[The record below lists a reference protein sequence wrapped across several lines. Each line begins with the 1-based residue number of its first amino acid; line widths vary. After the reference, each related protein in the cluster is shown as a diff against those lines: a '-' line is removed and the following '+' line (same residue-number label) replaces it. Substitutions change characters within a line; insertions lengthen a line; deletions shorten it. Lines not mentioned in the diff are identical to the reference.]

1 MDRQDNAAARILA
14 QDDAA
19 FRAQLRAWLAK
30 TYAGFARGWPG
41 GACPRHLDFR
51 RAWEDTLCAHGWSG
65 LGWPIEYGGH
75 GLPLSRQAV
84 FHEEHARC
92 GAPLGVNLIGH
103 GILAPTLLHFG
114 SDAQKRRFL
123 PGILSNREVW
133 CQGYSEPGAG
143 SDLASVRTRA
153 EPVAGGYRL
162 NGHKIWTSF
171 ADRAQWCFVLA
182 RTDANVP
189 KHKGLSFL
197 LVDMRSAGVRVEPI
211 RQITGDA
218 EFCEVFFED
227 VFVPQDLLLGAENQ
241 GWKVAMAAASFERGT
256 YFIPRLVRFSQEL
269 QAVRRLALR
278 PDASGLAPA
287 SCADV
292 RHRWARL
299 AADSH
304 VLALKSRRALEGAMR
319 GDPPGPEGSST
330 KIHWS
335 EAHQRLLELS
345 LQMLGEGA
353 CLEGAGYGE
362 GCGDGAGMAGAVG
375 NAGIGARR
383 NAGVLA
389 DMQAGIEADF
399 NARAQADCNID
410 TDADAATLTHA
421 YLWSR
426 AETILAGTSEIQ
438 RNIIAEQMLGLPKA

>member
-1 MDRQDNAAARILA
+1 MTMQQTAVPDSAALDDEAFRQTLRGWLDTAY
-14 QDDAA
+14 AA
-19 FRAQLRAWLAK
+19 F
-30 TYAGFARGWPG
+30 ARSWPG
-41 GACPRHLDFR
+41 GADPRNLDYR
-51 RAWEDTLCAHGWSG
+51 RAWEDTLCANGWSG
-65 LGWPIEYGGH
+65 LGWPATYGGKA
-75 GLPLSRQAV
+75 LPLSRQAV

-114 SDAQKRRFL
+114 SEAQKQRFL

-153 EPVAGGYRL
+153 EPAPGGFRV

-182 RTDANVP
+182 RTDPDASR
-189 KHKGLSFL
+189 HKGLSFL
-197 LVDMRSAGVRVEPI
+197 LVDMRSPGVRVEPI
-211 RQITGDA
+211 RQLTGEA

-227 VFVPQDLLLGAENQ
+227 VFVPQGALLGGLNQ
-241 GWKVAMAAASFERGT
+241 GWRIAMAAASFERGT

-269 QAVRRLALR
+269 RQVRALALQADKQGR
-278 PDASGLAPA
+278 VPA
-287 SCADV
+287 SSASV

-304 VLALKSRRALEGAMR
+304 VLALKSQRALAAATR

-345 LQMLGEGA
+345 MQLLGEDA
-353 CLEGAGYGE
+353 CL
-362 GCGDGAGMAGAVG
+362 
-375 NAGIGARR
+375 
-383 NAGVLA
+383 GV
-389 DMQAGIEADF
+389 
-399 NARAQADCNID
+399 
-410 TDADAATLTHA
+410 DADDTRAASLTHA

-438 RNIIAEQMLGLPKA
+438 RNIIAEQMLGLPKG

>member
-1 MDRQDNAAARILA
+1 MGRPEQAAQASVA
-14 QDDAA
+14 TDDAA
-19 FRAQLRAWLAK
+19 FRLQLRAWLNDA
-30 TYAGFARGWPG
+30 YASFVRGWPG
-41 GACPRHLDFR
+41 GAAPRDLDFR
-51 RAWEDTLCAHGWSG
+51 RAWEDALCASGWSG
-65 LGWPIEYGGH
+65 LGWPRDYGGQD
-75 GLPLSRQAV
+75 LPLSRQAV

-114 SDAQKRRFL
+114 SEAQKRRFL

-153 EPVAGGYRL
+153 EAVAGGYRV

-182 RTDANVP
+182 RTDAGAP

-197 LVDMRSAGVRVEPI
+197 LVDMRSPGVRVEPI
-211 RQITGDA
+211 RQMTGDA

-227 VFVPQDLLLGAENQ
+227 VFVPQDLLLGQENQ

-256 YFIPRLVRFSQEL
+256 YFIPRLVRFGQEL
-269 QAVRRLALR
+269 DAVRRLALR
-278 PDASGLAPA
+278 PDAYGHVPA
-287 SCADV
+287 SSAAV
-292 RHRWARL
+292 RHKWARL

-304 VLALKSRRALEGAMR
+304 VLALKSQRALEGAMR

-345 LQMLGEGA
+345 MQMLGDAA
-353 CLEGAGYGE
+353 CL
-362 GCGDGAGMAGAVG
+362 
-375 NAGIGARR
+375 
-383 NAGVLA
+383 A
-389 DMQAGIEADF
+389 D
-399 NARAQADCNID
+399 
-410 TDADAATLTHA
+410 DADAQAAELTHA

>member
-1 MDRQDNAAARILA
+1 MGRQEQAAQASVA
-14 QDDAA
+14 TDDAA
-19 FRAQLRAWLAK
+19 FRQQLRAWLNDA
-30 TYAGFARGWPG
+30 YASFVRGWPG
-41 GACPRHLDFR
+41 GAAPRDLDFR
-51 RAWEDTLCAHGWSG
+51 RAWEDALCASGWSG
-65 LGWPIEYGGH
+65 LGWPRDYGGQD
-75 GLPLSRQAV
+75 LPLSRQAV

-114 SDAQKRRFL
+114 SEAQKRRFL

-153 EPVAGGYRL
+153 EAVAGGYRV

-182 RTDANVP
+182 RTDAGAP

-197 LVDMRSAGVRVEPI
+197 LVDMRSPGVRVEPI
-211 RQITGDA
+211 RQMTGDA

-227 VFVPQDLLLGAENQ
+227 VFVPQDLLLGQENQ

-256 YFIPRLVRFSQEL
+256 YFIPRLVRFGQEL
-269 QAVRRLALR
+269 DAVRRLALR
-278 PDASGLAPA
+278 PDAYGHVPA
-287 SCADV
+287 SSAAV
-292 RHRWARL
+292 RHKWARL

-304 VLALKSRRALEGAMR
+304 VLALKSQRALEGAMR

-345 LQMLGEGA
+345 MQMLGDAA
-353 CLEGAGYGE
+353 CLV
-362 GCGDGAGMAGAVG
+362 D
-375 NAGIGARR
+375 
-383 NAGVLA
+383 
-389 DMQAGIEADF
+389 
-399 NARAQADCNID
+399 
-410 TDADAATLTHA
+410 DADAQAAELTHA

>member
-1 MDRQDNAAARILA
+1 MGRQEQAAQAIA
-14 QDDAA
+14 ATDDAA
-19 FRAQLRAWLAK
+19 FRQQLRAWLNDA
-30 TYAGFARGWPG
+30 YASFVRGWPG
-41 GACPRHLDFR
+41 GAAPRDLDFR
-51 RAWEDTLCAHGWSG
+51 RAWEDALCASGWSG
-65 LGWPIEYGGH
+65 LGWPRDYGGQD
-75 GLPLSRQAV
+75 LPLSRQAV

-114 SDAQKRRFL
+114 SEAQKRRFL

-153 EPVAGGYRL
+153 EAVAGGYRV

-182 RTDANVP
+182 RTDAGAP
-189 KHKGLSFL
+189 KHKGLIFL
-197 LVDMRSAGVRVEPI
+197 LVDMRSPGVRVEPI
-211 RQITGDA
+211 RQMTGDA

-227 VFVPQDLLLGAENQ
+227 VFVPQDLLLGQENQ

-256 YFIPRLVRFSQEL
+256 YFIPRLVRFGQEL
-269 QAVRRLALR
+269 DAVRRLALR
-278 PDASGLAPA
+278 PDAYGHVPA
-287 SCADV
+287 SSAAV
-292 RHRWARL
+292 RHKWARL

-304 VLALKSRRALEGAMR
+304 VLALKSQRALEGAMR

-345 LQMLGEGA
+345 MQMLGDAA
-353 CLEGAGYGE
+353 CLV
-362 GCGDGAGMAGAVG
+362 D
-375 NAGIGARR
+375 
-383 NAGVLA
+383 
-389 DMQAGIEADF
+389 
-399 NARAQADCNID
+399 
-410 TDADAATLTHA
+410 DADAQAAELTHA

-426 AETILAGTSEIQ
+426 GETILAGTSEIQ

>member
-1 MDRQDNAAARILA
+1 MGRQEQAAQASVA
-14 QDDAA
+14 TDDAA
-19 FRAQLRAWLAK
+19 FRQQLRAWLNDA
-30 TYAGFARGWPG
+30 YARFVRGWPG
-41 GACPRHLDFR
+41 GAAPRDLDFR
-51 RAWEDTLCAHGWSG
+51 RAWEDALCASGWSG
-65 LGWPIEYGGH
+65 LGWPRDYGGQD
-75 GLPLSRQAV
+75 LPLSRQAV

-114 SDAQKRRFL
+114 SEAQKRRFL

-153 EPVAGGYRL
+153 EAVAGGYRV

-182 RTDANVP
+182 RTDAGAP

-197 LVDMRSAGVRVEPI
+197 LVDMRSPGVRVEPI
-211 RQITGDA
+211 RQMTGDA

-227 VFVPQDLLLGAENQ
+227 VFVPQDLLLGQENQ

-256 YFIPRLVRFSQEL
+256 YFIPRLVRFGQEL
-269 QAVRRLALR
+269 DAVRRLALR
-278 PDASGLAPA
+278 PDAYGHVPA
-287 SCADV
+287 SSAAV
-292 RHRWARL
+292 RHKWARL

-304 VLALKSRRALEGAMR
+304 VLALKSQRALEGAMR

-345 LQMLGEGA
+345 MQMLGDAA
-353 CLEGAGYGE
+353 CL
-362 GCGDGAGMAGAVG
+362 
-375 NAGIGARR
+375 
-383 NAGVLA
+383 A
-389 DMQAGIEADF
+389 D
-399 NARAQADCNID
+399 
-410 TDADAATLTHA
+410 DADAQAAELTHA

>member
-1 MDRQDNAAARILA
+1 MSQWESAA

-19 FRAQLRAWLAK
+19 FRQELRGWLASV
-30 TYAGFARGWPG
+30 YARFARDWPG
-41 GACPRHLDFR
+41 GAAPRDLDFR
-51 RAWEDTLCAHGWSG
+51 RAWEDTLCANGWSG
-65 LGWPIEYGGH
+65 LGWPKAYGGQD
-75 GLPLSRQAV
+75 LPLSRQAV

-114 SDAQKRRFL
+114 TESQKRRFL
-123 PGILSNREVW
+123 PGILANREVW

-153 EPVAGGYRL
+153 EAVAGGYRL

-182 RTDANVP
+182 RTDPQAP
-189 KHKGLSFL
+189 KHRGLSFL
-197 LVDMRSAGVRVEPI
+197 LVDMHSPGVRVEPI
-211 RQITGDA
+211 RQITGEA

-227 VFVPQDLLLGAENQ
+227 VFVPQDQLLGEANQ

-256 YFIPRLVRFSQEL
+256 YFIPRLVRFAQEL
-269 QAVRRLALR
+269 AVVRRLALR
-278 PDASGLAPA
+278 PDAYGHVPA
-287 SCADV
+287 SSAAV
-292 RHRWARL
+292 RHKWARL

-304 VLALKSRRALEGAMR
+304 VLALKSQRALSAAMR

-345 LQMLGEGA
+345 MQLLGETA
-353 CLEGAGYGE
+353 CLAEGADE
-362 GCGDGAGMAGAVG
+362 QAAA
-375 NAGIGARR
+375 
-383 NAGVLA
+383 LA
-389 DMQAGIEADF
+389 
-399 NARAQADCNID
+399 
-410 TDADAATLTHA
+410 HA

-438 RNIIAEQMLGLPKA
+438 RNIIAEQMLGLPKG

>member
-1 MDRQDNAAARILA
+1 MSEVQSARNTAGDPVGNTACDSAAI
-14 QDDAA
+14 DDAA
-19 FRAQLRAWLAK
+19 FRQSLRAWLASA
-30 TYAGFARGWPG
+30 YARFARDWPG
-41 GACPRHLDFR
+41 GAAPRDLDFR
-51 RAWEDTLCAHGWSG
+51 RAWEDTLCANGWSG
-65 LGWPIEYGGH
+65 LGWPKAHGGQA
-75 GLPLSRQAV
+75 LPLSRQAV
-84 FHEEHARC
+84 FHEEHARS

-114 SDAQKRRFL
+114 TDAQKARFL

-153 EPVAGGYRL
+153 EAVDGGYRL

-182 RTDANVP
+182 RTDPQAP

-197 LVDMRSAGVRVEPI
+197 LVDMRSPGVRVEPI
-211 RQITGDA
+211 RQITGEA

-227 VFVPQDLLLGAENQ
+227 VFVPADLLLGEQNQ

-256 YFIPRLVRFSQEL
+256 YFIPRLVRFAQEL
-269 QAVRRLALR
+269 GTVRELALR
-278 PDASGLAPA
+278 PDAYGHVPA
-287 SCADV
+287 SSASV
-292 RHRWARL
+292 RHKWARL

-304 VLALKSRRALEGAMR
+304 VLALKSQRALAGAMR

-345 LQMLGEGA
+345 MQLLGESA
-353 CLEGAGYGE
+353 CLT
-362 GCGDGAGMAGAVG
+362 DGA
-375 NAGIGARR
+375 
-383 NAGVLA
+383 
-389 DMQAGIEADF
+389 DEQA
-399 NARAQADCNID
+399 
-410 TDADAATLTHA
+410 AALTHA

-438 RNIIAEQMLGLPKA
+438 RNIIAEQMLGLPKF

>member
-1 MDRQDNAAARILA
+1 MTMQQTAVPDSAALDDEAFRQTLRGWLDTAY
-14 QDDAA
+14 AA
-19 FRAQLRAWLAK
+19 F
-30 TYAGFARGWPG
+30 ARSWPG
-41 GACPRHLDFR
+41 GSDPRNLDYR
-51 RAWEDTLCAHGWSG
+51 RAWEDTLCANGWSG
-65 LGWPIEYGGH
+65 LGWPAEYGGKA
-75 GLPLSRQAV
+75 LPLSRQAV

-114 SDAQKRRFL
+114 SEAQKQRFL

-143 SDLASVRTRA
+143 SDLAAVRTRA
-153 EPVAGGYRL
+153 EPAPGGFRV

-182 RTDANVP
+182 RTDPDASR
-189 KHKGLSFL
+189 HKGLSFL
-197 LVDMRSAGVRVEPI
+197 LVDMRSPGVRVEPI
-211 RQITGDA
+211 RQLTGEA

-227 VFVPQDLLLGAENQ
+227 VFVPQDALLGGLNQ
-241 GWKVAMAAASFERGT
+241 GWRIAMAAASFERGT

-269 QAVRRLALR
+269 RQVRALALQADKQGR
-278 PDASGLAPA
+278 VPA
-287 SCADV
+287 SSASASV

-304 VLALKSRRALEGAMR
+304 VLALKSQRALAAAMR

-345 LQMLGEGA
+345 MQLLGEDA
-353 CLEGAGYGE
+353 CL
-362 GCGDGAGMAGAVG
+362 
-375 NAGIGARR
+375 
-383 NAGVLA
+383 GV
-389 DMQAGIEADF
+389 
-399 NARAQADCNID
+399 
-410 TDADAATLTHA
+410 DAADTRAASLTHA

-438 RNIIAEQMLGLPKA
+438 RNIIAEQMLGLPKG

>member
-1 MDRQDNAAARILA
+1 MSRLENAA

-19 FRAQLRAWLAK
+19 FRQELRAWLASA
-30 TYAGFARGWPG
+30 YAAFARDWPG
-41 GACPRHLDFR
+41 GAAPRDLDFR
-51 RAWEDTLCAHGWSG
+51 RAWEDALCANGWSG
-65 LGWPIEYGGH
+65 LGWPEAYGGKD
-75 GLPLSRQAV
+75 LPLSRQAV

-114 SDAQKRRFL
+114 TEAQKRRFL
-123 PGILSNREVW
+123 PGILANREVW

-162 NGHKIWTSF
+162 RGHKIWTSF

-182 RTDANVP
+182 RTDPQAP
-189 KHKGLSFL
+189 KHRGLSFL
-197 LVDMRSAGVRVEPI
+197 LVDMNSPGVRVEPI
-211 RQITGDA
+211 RQITGEA

-227 VFVPQDLLLGAENQ
+227 VFVPQDLLLGEPNQ

-256 YFIPRLVRFSQEL
+256 YFIPRLVRFAQEL
-269 QAVRRLALR
+269 DMVRRLALR
-278 PDASGLAPA
+278 PDAYGHVPA
-287 SCADV
+287 SSAAV
-292 RHRWARL
+292 RHKWARL

-304 VLALKSRRALEGAMR
+304 VLALKSQRALAGAMR

-345 LQMLGEGA
+345 MQLLGETA
-353 CLEGAGYGE
+353 CVAEGADE
-362 GCGDGAGMAGAVG
+362 QAV
-375 NAGIGARR
+375 A
-383 NAGVLA
+383 
-389 DMQAGIEADF
+389 
-399 NARAQADCNID
+399 
-410 TDADAATLTHA
+410 LTHA

>member
-1 MDRQDNAAARILA
+1 MTQLESAARE
-14 QDDAA
+14 DEA
-19 FRAQLRAWLAK
+19 FRLDLRGWLASA
-30 TYAGFARGWPG
+30 YAGFVKDWPG
-41 GACPRHLDFR
+41 GAEPRNLDFR
-51 RAWEDTLCAHGWSG
+51 RAWEDTLCANGWSG
-65 LGWPIEYGGH
+65 LGWPKEHGGRA
-75 GLPLSRQAV
+75 LPLSRQAV

-114 SDAQKRRFL
+114 TEAQKRRFL

-153 EPVAGGYRL
+153 EAAAGGYRL

-182 RTDANVP
+182 RTDAQAP
-189 KHKGLSFL
+189 RHKGLSFL
-197 LVDMRSAGVRVEPI
+197 LVDMRSPGVRVEPI
-211 RQITGDA
+211 RQITGEA

-227 VFVPQDLLLGAENQ
+227 VFVPEDCLLGAPNQ
-241 GWKVAMAAASFERGT
+241 GWKIAMAAASFERGT
-256 YFIPRLVRFSQEL
+256 YFIPRLVRFAQEL
-269 QAVRRLALR
+269 RQVRELALR
-278 PDASGLAPA
+278 ADAYGHVPA
-287 SCADV
+287 SSAAV
-292 RHRWARL
+292 RHQWARL

-304 VLALKSRRALEGAMR
+304 VLALKSQRALAGAMR

-345 LQMLGEGA
+345 LQLLGEDA
-353 CLEGAGYGE
+353 CL
-362 GCGDGAGMAGAVG
+362 
-375 NAGIGARR
+375 
-383 NAGVLA
+383 A
-389 DMQAGIEADF
+389 D
-399 NARAQADCNID
+399 
-410 TDADAATLTHA
+410 DASDAHAAELTHA

>member
-1 MDRQDNAAARILA
+1 METAAADDEVFRQD
-14 QDDAA
+14 
-19 FRAQLRAWLAK
+19 LRAWLESA
-30 TYAGFARGWPG
+30 YAGFARRWPG
-41 GACPRHLDFR
+41 GPDPRSLDFR
-51 RAWEDTLCAHGWSG
+51 RAWEDTLCANGWSG
-65 LGWPIEYGGH
+65 LGWPREYGGRA
-75 GLPLSRQAV
+75 LPLSRQAV

-114 SDAQKRRFL
+114 SEAQKRRFL

-153 EPVAGGYRL
+153 EPAQGGYLL

-171 ADRAQWCFVLA
+171 ADRAQRCFVLA
-182 RTDANVP
+182 RTDPQAAR
-189 KHKGLSFL
+189 HKGLSFL
-197 LVDMRSAGVRVEPI
+197 LVDMRSPGVRVEPI
-211 RQITGDA
+211 RQLTGEA
-218 EFCEVFFED
+218 EFCEVFFEN
-227 VFVPQDLLLGAENQ
+227 VRVPAEDLLGEENQ
-241 GWKVAMAAASFERGT
+241 GWRIAMAAASFERGT
-256 YFIPRLVRFSQEL
+256 YFIPRLVRFAQEL
-269 QAVRRLALR
+269 RQVRELALR
-278 PDASGLAPA
+278 ADAYGRVPA
-287 SCADV
+287 SSASV

-304 VLALKSRRALEGAMR
+304 VLALKSQRALAGAMR

-345 LQMLGEGA
+345 LQLLG
-353 CLEGAGYGE
+353 
-362 GCGDGAGMAGAVG
+362 D
-375 NAGIGARR
+375 
-383 NAGVLA
+383 
-389 DMQAGIEADF
+389 EASL
-399 NARAQADCNID
+399 
-410 TDADAATLTHA
+410 ADAAGDAGAAGLVHA

-438 RNIIAEQMLGLPKA
+438 RNIVAEQMLGLPKA

>member
-1 MDRQDNAAARILA
+1 MTQLESDARED
-14 QDDAA
+14 QA
-19 FRAQLRAWLAK
+19 FRLDLRDWLESA
-30 TYAGFARGWPG
+30 YARFVQDWPG
-41 GACPRHLDFR
+41 GADPRNLDFR
-51 RAWEDTLCAHGWSG
+51 RAWEDTLCANGWSG
-65 LGWPIEYGGH
+65 LGWPKEHGGRA
-75 GLPLSRQAV
+75 LPLSRQAV

-114 SDAQKRRFL
+114 TEAQKRRFL

-153 EPVAGGYRL
+153 QAAPGGYRL
-162 NGHKIWTSF
+162 HGHKIWTSF

-182 RTDANVP
+182 RTDPQAP

-197 LVDMRSAGVRVEPI
+197 LVDMRSPGVRVEPI
-211 RQITGDA
+211 RQITGEA

-227 VFVPQDLLLGAENQ
+227 VFVPQDGLLGEPNQ
-241 GWKVAMAAASFERGT
+241 GWKIAMAAASFERGT
-256 YFIPRLVRFSQEL
+256 YFIPRLVRFAQEL
-269 QAVRRLALR
+269 NQVRELALR
-278 PDASGLAPA
+278 ADAYGHVPA
-287 SCADV
+287 SSATV
-292 RHRWARL
+292 RHQWARL

-304 VLALKSRRALEGAMR
+304 VLALKSQRALAGAMR

-345 LQMLGEGA
+345 LQLLGEDA
-353 CLEGAGYGE
+353 CLA
-362 GCGDGAGMAGAVG
+362 DGAPD
-375 NAGIGARR
+375 ART
-383 NAGVLA
+383 A
-389 DMQAGIEADF
+389 E
-399 NARAQADCNID
+399 
-410 TDADAATLTHA
+410 LTHA

>member
-1 MDRQDNAAARILA
+1 MSQWESAA

-19 FRAQLRAWLAK
+19 FRQELRGWLASA
-30 TYAGFARGWPG
+30 YARFARDWPG
-41 GACPRHLDFR
+41 GAAPRDLDFR
-51 RAWEDTLCAHGWSG
+51 RAWEDTLCANGWSG
-65 LGWPIEYGGH
+65 LGWPKAYGGQD
-75 GLPLSRQAV
+75 LPLSRQAV

-114 SDAQKRRFL
+114 TESQKRRFL
-123 PGILSNREVW
+123 PGILANREVW

-153 EPVAGGYRL
+153 EAVAGGYRL

-182 RTDANVP
+182 RTDPQAP
-189 KHKGLSFL
+189 KHRGLSFL
-197 LVDMRSAGVRVEPI
+197 LVDMRSPGVRVEPI
-211 RQITGDA
+211 RQITGEA

-227 VFVPQDLLLGAENQ
+227 VFVPQDLLLGEANQ

-256 YFIPRLVRFSQEL
+256 YFIPRLVRFAQEL
-269 QAVRRLALR
+269 AVVRRLALR
-278 PDASGLAPA
+278 PDAYGHVPA
-287 SCADV
+287 SSAVV
-292 RHRWARL
+292 RHKWARL

-304 VLALKSRRALEGAMR
+304 VLALKSQRALSAAMR

-345 LQMLGEGA
+345 MQLLGETA
-353 CLEGAGYGE
+353 CLAEGADE
-362 GCGDGAGMAGAVG
+362 QAAA
-375 NAGIGARR
+375 
-383 NAGVLA
+383 LA
-389 DMQAGIEADF
+389 
-399 NARAQADCNID
+399 
-410 TDADAATLTHA
+410 HA

-438 RNIIAEQMLGLPKA
+438 RNIIAEQMLGLPKG

>member
-1 MDRQDNAAARILA
+1 MGRQEQAAQASVA
-14 QDDAA
+14 TDDAA
-19 FRAQLRAWLAK
+19 FRQQLRAWLNDA
-30 TYAGFARGWPG
+30 YASFVRGWPG
-41 GACPRHLDFR
+41 GAAPRDLDFR
-51 RAWEDTLCAHGWSG
+51 RAWEDALCASGWSG
-65 LGWPIEYGGH
+65 LGWPRDYGGQD
-75 GLPLSRQAV
+75 LPLSRQAV

-114 SDAQKRRFL
+114 SEAQKRRFL

-153 EPVAGGYRL
+153 EAVAGGYRV

-171 ADRAQWCFVLA
+171 ADRAQRCFVLA
-182 RTDANVP
+182 RTDAGAP

-197 LVDMRSAGVRVEPI
+197 LVDMRSPGVRVEPI
-211 RQITGDA
+211 RQMTGDA

-227 VFVPQDLLLGAENQ
+227 VFVPQDLLLGQENQ

-256 YFIPRLVRFSQEL
+256 YFIPRLVRFGQEL
-269 QAVRRLALR
+269 DAVRRLALR
-278 PDASGLAPA
+278 PDAYGHVPA
-287 SCADV
+287 SSAAV
-292 RHRWARL
+292 RHKWARL

-304 VLALKSRRALEGAMR
+304 VLALKSQRALEGAMR

-345 LQMLGEGA
+345 MQMLGDAA
-353 CLEGAGYGE
+353 CL
-362 GCGDGAGMAGAVG
+362 
-375 NAGIGARR
+375 
-383 NAGVLA
+383 A
-389 DMQAGIEADF
+389 D
-399 NARAQADCNID
+399 
-410 TDADAATLTHA
+410 DADEQAAELTHA

>member
-1 MDRQDNAAARILA
+1 MSRWESAA

-19 FRAQLRAWLAK
+19 FRQELRGWLASA
-30 TYAGFARGWPG
+30 YARFARDWPG
-41 GACPRHLDFR
+41 GAAPRDLDFR
-51 RAWEDTLCAHGWSG
+51 RAWEDTLCANGWSG
-65 LGWPIEYGGH
+65 LGWPKAYGGQD
-75 GLPLSRQAV
+75 LPLSRQAV

-114 SDAQKRRFL
+114 TEPQKRRFL
-123 PGILSNREVW
+123 PGILANREVW

-153 EPVAGGYRL
+153 EAVAGGYRL

-182 RTDANVP
+182 RTDPQAP
-189 KHKGLSFL
+189 KHRGLSFL
-197 LVDMRSAGVRVEPI
+197 LVDMHSPGVRVEPI
-211 RQITGDA
+211 RQITGEA

-227 VFVPQDLLLGAENQ
+227 VFVPQDLLLGEANQ

-256 YFIPRLVRFSQEL
+256 YFIPRLVRFAQEL
-269 QAVRRLALR
+269 AVVRRLALR
-278 PDASGLAPA
+278 PDAYGHVPA
-287 SCADV
+287 SSAAV
-292 RHRWARL
+292 RHKWARL

-304 VLALKSRRALEGAMR
+304 VLALKSQRALSAAMR

-345 LQMLGEGA
+345 MQLLGETA
-353 CLEGAGYGE
+353 CLAEAADE
-362 GCGDGAGMAGAVG
+362 QSAA
-375 NAGIGARR
+375 
-383 NAGVLA
+383 LA
-389 DMQAGIEADF
+389 
-399 NARAQADCNID
+399 
-410 TDADAATLTHA
+410 HA

-438 RNIIAEQMLGLPKA
+438 RNIIAEQMLGLPKG

>member
-1 MDRQDNAAARILA
+1 MTQLENAARE
-14 QDDAA
+14 DEA
-19 FRAQLRAWLAK
+19 FRLGLRGWLAAA
-30 TYAGFARGWPG
+30 YAGFVKDWPG
-41 GACPRHLDFR
+41 GAEPRSLDFR
-51 RAWEDTLCAHGWSG
+51 RAWEDTLCANGWSG
-65 LGWPIEYGGH
+65 LGWPKEHGGRA
-75 GLPLSRQAV
+75 LPLSRQAV

-114 SDAQKRRFL
+114 TEAQKRRFL

-143 SDLASVRTRA
+143 SDLAAVRTRA
-153 EPVAGGYRL
+153 EAAPGGYRL

-182 RTDANVP
+182 RTDAQAP

-211 RQITGDA
+211 RQITGEA

-227 VFVPQDLLLGAENQ
+227 VFVPEDCLLGAPNQ
-241 GWKVAMAAASFERGT
+241 GWKIAMAAASFERGT
-256 YFIPRLVRFSQEL
+256 YFIPRLVRFAQEL
-269 QAVRRLALR
+269 RQVRELALR
-278 PDASGLAPA
+278 ADAYGHVPA
-287 SCADV
+287 SSAAV
-292 RHRWARL
+292 RHQWARL

-304 VLALKSRRALEGAMR
+304 VLALKSQRALAGAMR

-345 LQMLGEGA
+345 LQLLGEDA
-353 CLEGAGYGE
+353 CL
-362 GCGDGAGMAGAVG
+362 
-375 NAGIGARR
+375 
-383 NAGVLA
+383 A
-389 DMQAGIEADF
+389 D
-399 NARAQADCNID
+399 
-410 TDADAATLTHA
+410 DASDAHAAELTHA

>member
-1 MDRQDNAAARILA
+1 MTQLETAAADDEAFRQD
-14 QDDAA
+14 
-19 FRAQLRAWLAK
+19 LRAWLERA
-30 TYAGFARGWPG
+30 YAGFVRGWPG
-41 GACPRHLDFR
+41 GADPRNLDFR
-51 RAWEDTLCAHGWSG
+51 RAWEDTLCANGWSG
-65 LGWPIEYGGH
+65 LGWPTEHGGRA
-75 GLPLSRQAV
+75 LPLSRQAV

-114 SDAQKRRFL
+114 TEAQKRRFL

-153 EPVAGGYRL
+153 EPAPGGYLL

-171 ADRAQWCFVLA
+171 ADRAQRCFVLA
-182 RTDANVP
+182 RTDPRASR
-189 KHKGLSFL
+189 HKGLSFL
-197 LVDMRSAGVRVEPI
+197 LVDMRSPGVRVEPI
-211 RQITGDA
+211 RQLTGEA
-218 EFCEVFFED
+218 EFCEVFFEN
-227 VFVPQDLLLGAENQ
+227 VFVPGEDLLGEENQ
-241 GWKVAMAAASFERGT
+241 GWRIAMAAAGFERGT
-256 YFIPRLVRFSQEL
+256 YFIPRLVRFAQEL
-269 QAVRRLALR
+269 RQVRELALR
-278 PDASGLAPA
+278 ADAYGRVPA
-287 SCADV
+287 SSADV

-304 VLALKSRRALEGAMR
+304 VLALKSQRALAGAMR

-345 LQMLGEGA
+345 MQLLGDEA
-353 CLEGAGYGE
+353 CLAEATAGPGA
-362 GCGDGAGMAGAVG
+362 AGLV
-375 NAGIGARR
+375 
-383 NAGVLA
+383 
-389 DMQAGIEADF
+389 
-399 NARAQADCNID
+399 
-410 TDADAATLTHA
+410 HA

-438 RNIIAEQMLGLPKA
+438 RNIVAEQMLGLPKA

>member
-1 MDRQDNAAARILA
+1 MGRQEQATQAIAAT
-14 QDDAA
+14 DDAA
-19 FRAQLRAWLAK
+19 FRQQLRAWLNDA
-30 TYAGFARGWPG
+30 YASFVRGWPG
-41 GACPRHLDFR
+41 GAAPRDLDFR
-51 RAWEDTLCAHGWSG
+51 RAWEDALCASGWSG
-65 LGWPIEYGGH
+65 LGWPRDYGGQD
-75 GLPLSRQAV
+75 LPLSRQAV

-114 SDAQKRRFL
+114 SEAQKRRFL

-153 EPVAGGYRL
+153 EAVAGGYRV

-182 RTDANVP
+182 RTDAGAP

-197 LVDMRSAGVRVEPI
+197 LVDMRSPGVRVEPI
-211 RQITGDA
+211 RQMTGDA

-227 VFVPQDLLLGAENQ
+227 VFVPQDLLLGQENQ

-256 YFIPRLVRFSQEL
+256 YFIPRLVRFGQEL
-269 QAVRRLALR
+269 DAVRRLALR
-278 PDASGLAPA
+278 PDAYGHVPA
-287 SCADV
+287 SSAAV
-292 RHRWARL
+292 RHKWARL

-304 VLALKSRRALEGAMR
+304 VLALKSQRALEGAMR

-345 LQMLGEGA
+345 MQMLGDAA
-353 CLEGAGYGE
+353 CL
-362 GCGDGAGMAGAVG
+362 
-375 NAGIGARR
+375 
-383 NAGVLA
+383 A
-389 DMQAGIEADF
+389 D
-399 NARAQADCNID
+399 
-410 TDADAATLTHA
+410 DADAQAAELTHA

>member
-1 MDRQDNAAARILA
+1 MTMLETAA
-14 QDDAA
+14 QDGAAQEDEAFRRDLRRWLDAA
-19 FRAQLRAWLAK
+19 
-30 TYAGFARGWPG
+30 YAGFARSWPG
-41 GACPRHLDFR
+41 GADPRNLDYR
-51 RAWEDTLCAHGWSG
+51 RAWEDTLCANGWSG
-65 LGWPIEYGGH
+65 LGWPQAYGGKA
-75 GLPLSRQAV
+75 LPLSRQAV

-103 GILAPTLLHFG
+103 GILAPTVLHFG
-114 SDAQKRRFL
+114 TEAQKQRFL
-123 PGILSNREVW
+123 PGILTNREVW

-143 SDLASVRTRA
+143 SDLAAVRTRA
-153 EPVAGGYRL
+153 QAEPGGFRL

-182 RTDANVP
+182 RTDPDAP
-189 KHKGLSFL
+189 RHKGLSFL

-211 RQITGDA
+211 RQITGEA
-218 EFCEVFFED
+218 EFCEVFFYD
-227 VFVPQDLLLGAENQ
+227 VFVPQDALLGELNQ
-241 GWKVAMAAASFERGT
+241 GWRIAMAAASFERGT
-256 YFIPRLVRFSQEL
+256 YFIPRLVRFAQEL
-269 QAVRRLALR
+269 RQVRELALQ
-278 PDASGLAPA
+278 PDAHGRTPA
-287 SCADV
+287 SSAPV

-304 VLALKSRRALEGAMR
+304 VLALKSQRALAGAMR

-345 LQMLGEGA
+345 LQLLGEDA
-353 CLEGAGYGE
+353 SL
-362 GCGDGAGMAGAVG
+362 
-375 NAGIGARR
+375 
-383 NAGVLA
+383 GVDAA
-389 DMQAGIEADF
+389 D
-399 NARAQADCNID
+399 ARAAQ
-410 TDADAATLTHA
+410 LTHA

>member
-1 MDRQDNAAARILA
+1 MTMLETAACEHAAREDET

-19 FRAQLRAWLAK
+19 FRLGLRQWLA
-30 TYAGFARGWPG
+30 TAYAGFAQAWPG
-41 GACPRHLDFR
+41 GADPRSLDYR
-51 RAWEDTLCAHGWSG
+51 RAWEDTLCANGWSG
-65 LGWPIEYGGH
+65 LGWPTAWGGKD
-75 GLPLSRQAV
+75 LPLSRQAI

-114 SDAQKRRFL
+114 TDAQKRRFL
-123 PGILSNREVW
+123 PGILANREVW

-153 EPVAGGYRL
+153 EPADGGFRL

-182 RTDANVP
+182 RTDSQAP
-189 KHKGLSFL
+189 RHKGLSFL
-197 LVDMRSAGVRVEPI
+197 LVDMRSPGVRVEPI

-227 VFVPQDLLLGAENQ
+227 VFVPRDALLGDLNQ
-241 GWKVAMAAASFERGT
+241 GWKIAMAAASFERGT
-256 YFIPRLVRFSQEL
+256 YFIPRLVRFAQEL
-269 QAVRRLALR
+269 RQVRELALQ
-278 PDASGLAPA
+278 PDARGRIPA
-287 SCADV
+287 DSASV

-304 VLALKSRRALEGAMR
+304 VLALKSERALAAAMR

-345 LQMLGEGA
+345 LELLGEDG
-353 CLEGAGYGE
+353 CLGDAVADGRGGE
-362 GCGDGAGMAGAVG
+362 
-375 NAGIGARR
+375 
-383 NAGVLA
+383 
-389 DMQAGIEADF
+389 
-399 NARAQADCNID
+399 
-410 TDADAATLTHA
+410 LTHA

>member
-1 MDRQDNAAARILA
+1 MGRQEQAAQASVA
-14 QDDAA
+14 TDDAA
-19 FRAQLRAWLAK
+19 FRLQLRAWLNDA
-30 TYAGFARGWPG
+30 YASFVRGWPG
-41 GACPRHLDFR
+41 GAAPRDLDFR
-51 RAWEDTLCAHGWSG
+51 RAWEDALCASGWSG
-65 LGWPIEYGGH
+65 LGWPRDYGGQD
-75 GLPLSRQAV
+75 LPLSRQAV

-114 SDAQKRRFL
+114 SEAQKRRFL

-153 EPVAGGYRL
+153 EAVAGGYRV

-182 RTDANVP
+182 RTDASAP

-197 LVDMRSAGVRVEPI
+197 LVDMRSPGVRVEPI
-211 RQITGDA
+211 RQMTGDA

-227 VFVPQDLLLGAENQ
+227 VFVPQDLLLGQENQ

-256 YFIPRLVRFSQEL
+256 YFIPRLVRFGQEL
-269 QAVRRLALR
+269 DAVRRLALR
-278 PDASGLAPA
+278 PDAYGHVPA
-287 SCADV
+287 SSAAV
-292 RHRWARL
+292 RHKWARL

-304 VLALKSRRALEGAMR
+304 VLALKSQRALEGAMR

-345 LQMLGEGA
+345 MQMLGDAA
-353 CLEGAGYGE
+353 CLV
-362 GCGDGAGMAGAVG
+362 DGA
-375 NAGIGARR
+375 
-383 NAGVLA
+383 
-389 DMQAGIEADF
+389 D
-399 NARAQADCNID
+399 AQA
-410 TDADAATLTHA
+410 AELTHA

>member
-1 MDRQDNAAARILA
+1 MTQLESAARE
-14 QDDAA
+14 DEA
-19 FRAQLRAWLAK
+19 FRLDLRGWLAVA
-30 TYAGFARGWPG
+30 YAGFVKDWPG
-41 GACPRHLDFR
+41 GAEPRSLDFR
-51 RAWEDTLCAHGWSG
+51 RAWEDTLCANGWSG
-65 LGWPIEYGGH
+65 LGWPKEHGGRA
-75 GLPLSRQAV
+75 LPLSRQAV

-114 SDAQKRRFL
+114 TEAQKRRFL

-143 SDLASVRTRA
+143 SDLAAVRTRA
-153 EPVAGGYRL
+153 EAAPGGYRL

-182 RTDANVP
+182 RTDAQAP

-211 RQITGDA
+211 RQITGEA

-227 VFVPQDLLLGAENQ
+227 VFVPEDCLLGVPNQ
-241 GWKVAMAAASFERGT
+241 GWKIAMAAASFERGT
-256 YFIPRLVRFSQEL
+256 YFIPRLVRFAQEL
-269 QAVRRLALR
+269 RQVRELALR
-278 PDASGLAPA
+278 ADAYGHVPA
-287 SCADV
+287 SSAAV
-292 RHRWARL
+292 RHQWARL

-304 VLALKSRRALEGAMR
+304 VLALKSQRALAGAMR

-345 LQMLGEGA
+345 LQLLGEDA
-353 CLEGAGYGE
+353 CL
-362 GCGDGAGMAGAVG
+362 
-375 NAGIGARR
+375 
-383 NAGVLA
+383 A
-389 DMQAGIEADF
+389 D
-399 NARAQADCNID
+399 
-410 TDADAATLTHA
+410 DASDAHAAELTHA

>member
-1 MDRQDNAAARILA
+1 MTQLESDAREDQAFRLDLRGWLESAYARFA
-14 QDDAA
+14 QD
-19 FRAQLRAWLAK
+19 
-30 TYAGFARGWPG
+30 WPG
-41 GACPRHLDFR
+41 GADPRNLDFR
-51 RAWEDTLCAHGWSG
+51 RAWEDTLCANGWSG
-65 LGWPIEYGGH
+65 LGWPKEHGGRA
-75 GLPLSRQAV
+75 LPLSRQAV

-114 SDAQKRRFL
+114 TEAQKRRFL

-153 EPVAGGYRL
+153 QAAPGGYRL
-162 NGHKIWTSF
+162 HGHKIWTSF

-182 RTDANVP
+182 RTDPQAP

-197 LVDMRSAGVRVEPI
+197 LVDMRSPGVRVEPI
-211 RQITGDA
+211 RQITGEA

-227 VFVPQDLLLGAENQ
+227 VFVPQDGLLGEPNQ
-241 GWKVAMAAASFERGT
+241 GWKIAMAAASFERGT
-256 YFIPRLVRFSQEL
+256 YFIPRLVRFAQEL
-269 QAVRRLALR
+269 NQVRELALR
-278 PDASGLAPA
+278 ADAYGHVPA
-287 SCADV
+287 SSATV
-292 RHRWARL
+292 RHQWARL

-304 VLALKSRRALEGAMR
+304 VLALKSQRALASAMR

-345 LQMLGEGA
+345 LQLLGEDA
-353 CLEGAGYGE
+353 CLA
-362 GCGDGAGMAGAVG
+362 DGAPD
-375 NAGIGARR
+375 ART
-383 NAGVLA
+383 A
-389 DMQAGIEADF
+389 E
-399 NARAQADCNID
+399 
-410 TDADAATLTHA
+410 LTHA

>member
-1 MDRQDNAAARILA
+1 MGRQEQAAQASVA
-14 QDDAA
+14 TDDAA
-19 FRAQLRAWLAK
+19 FRQQLRAWLNDA
-30 TYAGFARGWPG
+30 YASFVRGWPG
-41 GACPRHLDFR
+41 GAAPRDLDFR
-51 RAWEDTLCAHGWSG
+51 RAWEDALCASGWSG
-65 LGWPIEYGGH
+65 LGWPRDYGGQD
-75 GLPLSRQAV
+75 LPLSRQAV

-114 SDAQKRRFL
+114 SEAQKRRFL

-153 EPVAGGYRL
+153 EAVAGGYRV

-182 RTDANVP
+182 RTDAGAP

-197 LVDMRSAGVRVEPI
+197 LVDMRSPGVRVEPI
-211 RQITGDA
+211 RQMTGDA

-227 VFVPQDLLLGAENQ
+227 VFVPQDLLLGQENQ

-256 YFIPRLVRFSQEL
+256 YFIPRLVRFGQEL
-269 QAVRRLALR
+269 DAVRRLALR
-278 PDASGLAPA
+278 PDAYGHVPA
-287 SCADV
+287 SSAAV
-292 RHRWARL
+292 RHKWARL

-304 VLALKSRRALEGAMR
+304 VLALKSQRALEGAMR

-330 KIHWS
+330 KINWS

-345 LQMLGEGA
+345 MQMLGDAA
-353 CLEGAGYGE
+353 CLV
-362 GCGDGAGMAGAVG
+362 D
-375 NAGIGARR
+375 
-383 NAGVLA
+383 
-389 DMQAGIEADF
+389 
-399 NARAQADCNID
+399 
-410 TDADAATLTHA
+410 DADAQAAELTHA

>member
-1 MDRQDNAAARILA
+1 MGRQEQAAQASVA
-14 QDDAA
+14 TDDAS
-19 FRAQLRAWLAK
+19 FRQQLRAWLNDA
-30 TYAGFARGWPG
+30 YASFVRGWPG
-41 GACPRHLDFR
+41 GAAPRDLDFR
-51 RAWEDTLCAHGWSG
+51 RAWEDALCASGWSG
-65 LGWPIEYGGH
+65 LGWPRDYGGQD
-75 GLPLSRQAV
+75 LPLSRQAV

-114 SDAQKRRFL
+114 SEAQKRRFL

-153 EPVAGGYRL
+153 EAVAGGYRV

-182 RTDANVP
+182 RTDAGAP

-197 LVDMRSAGVRVEPI
+197 LVDMRSPGVRVEPI
-211 RQITGDA
+211 RQMTGDA

-227 VFVPQDLLLGAENQ
+227 VFVPQDLLLGQENQ

-256 YFIPRLVRFSQEL
+256 YFIPRLVRFGQEL
-269 QAVRRLALR
+269 DAVRRLALR
-278 PDASGLAPA
+278 PDAYGHVPA
-287 SCADV
+287 SSAAV
-292 RHRWARL
+292 RHKWARL

-304 VLALKSRRALEGAMR
+304 VLALKSQRALEGAMR

-345 LQMLGEGA
+345 MQMLGDAA
-353 CLEGAGYGE
+353 CLV
-362 GCGDGAGMAGAVG
+362 D
-375 NAGIGARR
+375 
-383 NAGVLA
+383 
-389 DMQAGIEADF
+389 
-399 NARAQADCNID
+399 
-410 TDADAATLTHA
+410 DADAQAAELTHA

>member
-1 MDRQDNAAARILA
+1 MTMQETAVRA
-14 QDDAA
+14 DAA
-19 FRAQLRAWLAK
+19 LENEAFRLDLRRWLA
-30 TYAGFARGWPG
+30 TAYADFARSWRG
-41 GACPRHLDFR
+41 GADPRNLDYR

-65 LGWPIEYGGH
+65 LGWPAAYGGKD
-75 GLPLSRQAV
+75 LPLSRQAV

-103 GILAPTLLHFG
+103 GILAPTVLHFG
-114 SDAQKRRFL
+114 DEAQKRRFL

-153 EPVAGGYRL
+153 EPIHGGFRL

-182 RTDANVP
+182 RTDPDLP

-197 LVDMRSAGVRVEPI
+197 LVDMRSPGVRVEPI
-211 RQITGDA
+211 RQITGEA

-227 VFVPQDLLLGAENQ
+227 VVVPQDALLGEMNQ
-241 GWKVAMAAASFERGT
+241 GWRIAMAAASFERGT
-256 YFIPRLVRFSQEL
+256 YFIPRLVRFAQEL
-269 QAVRRLALR
+269 REVRELALQR
-278 PDASGLAPA
+278 DTHGRVPA
-287 SCADV
+287 SCASV

-304 VLALKSRRALEGAMR
+304 VLALKSQRALAGAMR

-345 LQMLGEGA
+345 LQLLGEDA
-353 CLEGAGYGE
+353 CLGVQA
-362 GCGDGAGMAGAVG
+362 GDG
-375 NAGIGARR
+375 
-383 NAGVLA
+383 
-389 DMQAGIEADF
+389 
-399 NARAQADCNID
+399 RAAQ
-410 TDADAATLTHA
+410 LTHA

-438 RNIIAEQMLGLPKA
+438 RNIIAEQMLGLPKV

>member
-1 MDRQDNAAARILA
+1 MSQWESAA

-19 FRAQLRAWLAK
+19 FRQELRGWLASA
-30 TYAGFARGWPG
+30 YARFVRDWPG
-41 GACPRHLDFR
+41 GAAPRDLDFR
-51 RAWEDTLCAHGWSG
+51 RAWEDTLCANGWSG
-65 LGWPIEYGGH
+65 LGWPKAYGGQD
-75 GLPLSRQAV
+75 LPLSRQAV

-114 SDAQKRRFL
+114 TESQKRRFL
-123 PGILSNREVW
+123 PGILANREVW

-153 EPVAGGYRL
+153 EAVAGGYRL

-182 RTDANVP
+182 RTDPQAP
-189 KHKGLSFL
+189 KHRGLSFL
-197 LVDMRSAGVRVEPI
+197 LVDMHSPGVRVEPI
-211 RQITGDA
+211 RQITGEA

-227 VFVPQDLLLGAENQ
+227 VFVPQDLLLGEANQ

-256 YFIPRLVRFSQEL
+256 YFIPRLVRFAQEL
-269 QAVRRLALR
+269 AVVRRLALR
-278 PDASGLAPA
+278 PDAYGHVPA
-287 SCADV
+287 SSAAV
-292 RHRWARL
+292 RHKWARL

-304 VLALKSRRALEGAMR
+304 VLALKSQRALSAAMR

-345 LQMLGEGA
+345 MQLLGETA
-353 CLEGAGYGE
+353 CLAEGADE
-362 GCGDGAGMAGAVG
+362 QAAA
-375 NAGIGARR
+375 
-383 NAGVLA
+383 LA
-389 DMQAGIEADF
+389 
-399 NARAQADCNID
+399 
-410 TDADAATLTHA
+410 HA

-438 RNIIAEQMLGLPKA
+438 RNIIAEQMLGLPKG